1 MALYDYDFCKHIVYG
16 SWGFDSGIINNLQDA
31 IDEIKKNFEDMDL
44 ENASVQEEMKVII
57 DQMISELKS
66 LIDTINSVQF
76 R

>member
-1 MALYDYDFCKHIVYG
+1 MGLYDYDFCHGIVYG
-16 SWGFDSGIINNLQDA
+16 SWGLDSGIINNLQDA
-31 IDEIKKNFEDMDL
+31 IDEIKQNFEDMDL

-57 DQMISELKS
+57 DQMISELNR